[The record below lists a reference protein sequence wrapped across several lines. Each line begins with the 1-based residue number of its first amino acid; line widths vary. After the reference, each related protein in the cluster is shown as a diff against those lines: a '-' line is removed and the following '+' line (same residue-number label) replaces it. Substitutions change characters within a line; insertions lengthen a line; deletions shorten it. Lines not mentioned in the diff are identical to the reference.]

1 MKTEN
6 VNTPT
11 LKEKRSRI
19 WELDFL
25 RGFAIIMVVF
35 DHIFADVGIFYM
47 DWVYSGNE
55 GLKNFAIFS
64 YDTYFTGS
72 LRETWRPFFLYLFFI
87 ISGMCSSFS
96 KNNFLRSLKLAAVSV
111 ILINGG
117 TYLVGLI
124 SGQVEET
131 MIKFGVLHCFT
142 VCIFF
147 TAILQL
153 IVNIFTSKTEKIKKY
168 RGYIFGAVML
178 ITAIVAFIL
187 DKIYNIGYPDFLY
200 YNRYIDT
207 ENPVLGIFLYTKNW
221 NSNDYF
227 PVLPWF
233 AAFALGAAISP
244 FIYKNKK
251 SLLPEL
257 DRAWHKPISFCGKY
271 SLFVYLISTVLCVGI
286 YAFISYIIIGDWV
299 IF

>member
-1 MKTEN
+1 MKTD
-6 VNTPT
+6 TASSPT
-11 LKEKRSRI
+11 LKEKRLRI

-35 DHIFADVGIFYM
+35 DHIFADVGMFYT

-55 GLKNFAIFS
+55 GLKNFAIYS
-64 YDTYFTGS
+64 YDTYFMGS
-72 LRETWRPFFLYLFFI
+72 LRETWRPVFLYMFFI

-96 KNNFLRSLKLAAVSV
+96 KNNFLRGLKLALVSV

-124 SGQVEET
+124 SGQVEDT

-147 TAILQL
+147 TAVIQL
-153 IVNIFTSKTEKIKKY
+153 IVNLCLFKNEKFKKY
-168 RGYIFGAVML
+168 KGYIFGGVML
-178 ITAIVAFIL
+178 IVCIIAFVL
-187 DKIYNIGYPDFLY
+187 DSVYNIGYPDFLY

-207 ENPVLGIFLYTKNW
+207 DNPILGMFIYTKNW

-227 PVLPWF
+227 PVLPWLG
-233 AAFALGAAISP
+233 AFALGAALSP

-251 SLLPEL
+251 SLFPAL
-257 DRAWHKPISFCGKY
+257 DRGWHKPISFCGRY
-271 SLFVYLISTVLCVGI
+271 SLFIYLISTVLCIGI
-286 YAFISYIIIGDWV
+286 YVLISYILIGDPI